1 MFRFFLD
8 KKWFLWSIL
17 GTIIIFVTTY
27 YKGTLD
33 LAINNWFGEFYDMIQ
48 SALSAPNSITS
59 DQYYSQVF
67 SFAKIAGLYIA
78 IAVILYFFIKHYV
91 FRWRTSM
98 NDYFTE
104 QNNWQKLRST
114 EGASQRVQEDTRLFA
129 DIVQSLGVD
138 LLRSFVTL
146 WLFIPLLWNLGA
158 NVTSLPIIG
167 PVNQG
172 LVFVA
177 IIWALLGTAGLAL
190 LGIKLPGLEYNN
202 QMVEAKYRKELVFGE
217 ENSKRADPISVFEL
231 FSNLRINYFRLFF
244 FFLYFDIGKWS
255 YLQFGVLIPYI
266 ALGPTIIAGA
276 FTLGVMQ
283 QIVRAL
289 GKVTDSLQ
297 FLVNSWS
304 IIVKLISVWKRLRE
318 FERKL
323 I

>member
-67 SFAKIAGLYIA
+67 SFAKIAGLYIF
-78 IAVILYFFIKHYV
+78 IAVILDFFIKHYV

-244 FFLYFDIGKWS
+244 HFMYFDIGKWS

>member
-8 KKWFLWSIL
+8 RKWFLWSIL
-17 GTIIIFVTTY
+17 GTIIIFYATY

-33 LAINNWFGEFYDMIQ
+33 LAINDWFGEFYDMIQ
-48 SALSAPNSITS
+48 SALSDPNSI
-59 DQYYSQVF
+59 DENQYYGQLF
-67 SFAKIAGLYIA
+67 TFARIAGLYIV
-78 IAVILYFFIKHYV
+78 IAVILDFFIKHYV

-98 NDYFTE
+98 NDYFTD
-104 QNNWQKLRST
+104 QNNWQKLRFT

-138 LLRSFVTL
+138 LLRSLVTL
-146 WLFIPLLWNLGA
+146 WLFIPLLWNLGSH
-158 NVTSLPIIG
+158 VTALPIIG
-167 PVNQG
+167 PVDHG

-177 IIWALLGTAGLAL
+177 IVWALLGTLGLAL
-190 LGIKLPGLEYNN
+190 LGIKLPGLEYKN
-202 QMVEAKYRKELVFGE
+202 QMVEARYRKELVFGE
-217 ENSKRADPISVFEL
+217 DDEKRADPLSVSEF
-231 FSNLRINYFRLFF
+231 FGNVRRNYFRLFF
-244 FFLYFDIGKWS
+244 HYMYFDVGKWS

-283 QIVRAL
+283 QIIRAF

-304 IIVKLISVWKRLRE
+304 TIVKLISVWKRLRE

-323 I
+323 V

>member
-59 DQYYSQVF
+59 DQYYSQLF
-67 SFAKIAGLYIA
+67 SFAKIAGLYIF
-78 IAVILYFFIKHYV
+78 IAVILDFFIKHYV

-104 QNNWQKLRST
+104 QSNWQELRST

-177 IIWALLGTAGLAL
+177 IIWALLGTVGLSL

-217 ENSKRADPISVFEL
+217 DDSKRADPMSVFEL
-231 FSNLRINYFRLFF
+231 FDNVRKNYFRLFF
-244 FFLYFDIGKWS
+244 HYMYFDVGKLS

-283 QIVRAL
+283 QIVRAF

-304 IIVKLISVWKRLRE
+304 IMVKLISVWKRLRE
-318 FERKL
+318 FEKKL
-323 I
+323 T

>member
-17 GTIIIFVTTY
+17 GTQIIFVATY

-59 DQYYSQVF
+59 DQYYSQLF
-67 SFAKIAGLYIA
+67 SFAKIAGLYIF
-78 IAVILYFFIKHYV
+78 IAVILDFFIKHYV

-98 NDYFTE
+98 NDHFTE
-104 QNNWQKLRST
+104 RSNWQELRGT

-138 LLRSFVTL
+138 LLRSLVTL

-177 IIWALLGTAGLAL
+177 IIWALLGTVGLAL

-217 ENSKRADPISVFEL
+217 DDSKRADPISVLEL
-231 FSNLRINYFRLFF
+231 FSNVRKNYFRLFF
-244 FFLYFDIGKWS
+244 HYMYFDVGKWS

-266 ALGPTIIAGA
+266 ALGRTIIAGA

-283 QIVRAL
+283 QIVRAF

-304 IIVKLISVWKRLRE
+304 TIVKLISVWKRLRE
-318 FERKL
+318 FEKKL
-323 I
+323 T